1 LPIAEEDG
9 IGIKITIRMSNVC
22 WRCAMAAGH
31 AMDAEKV
38 METYFLETRAKLLE
52 IAANLDRVDRAG
64 GLPGSDSRIVF
75 IREAL
80 AILQGAGQV
89 EGIGRAERIQRLYSK
104 T

>member
-1 LPIAEEDG
+1 
-9 IGIKITIRMSNVC
+9 
-22 WRCAMAAGH
+22 MAAGH

-64 GLPGSDSRIVF
+64 GISEADSRVKF

-80 AILQGAGQV
+80 AILQGPGQAQ
-89 EGIGRAERIQRLYSK
+89 GMGRAERVQRLYSK
-104 T
+104 A